1 MPEGFKASPDSEWS
15 DSDQEGEQILKDLD
29 KICSCGEIQGEYFFN
44 KHQEIVKPH
53 ELRRSFTSIT
63 CVNPGIGW
71 LKVEARVPLLC
82 GCNSTWSTVVR
93 DVVRSYGNLQT
104 ASYNSKH
111 ITFTAFLS
119 VGVTLES
126 FADWLSQKFES
137 HEILDVEKLW

>member
-1 MPEGFKASPDSEWS
+1 MSGSLEATPDCEWS
-15 DSDQEGEQILKDLD
+15 DSDQEGEQILNDLD

-71 LKVEARVPLLC
+71 LSVEVRVPLLC

-93 DVVRSYGNLQT
+93 DVVRNFGNLQT
-104 ASYNSKH
+104 ASYNSQH
-111 ITFTAFLS
+111 ITFTAFLL

-126 FADWLSQKFES
+126 YVNWLSQKFES
-137 HEILDVEKLW
+137 YELLEVEKLW